1 MPNSTQNLLAE
12 MLLRP
17 ARVLDRMTF
26 TGAYGMSIAVRQCTM
41 AGRDVVSSIHVS
53 NYYDRNV

>member
-17 ARVLDRMTF
+17 VPVLDRMTF
-26 TGAYGMSIAVRQCTM
+26 TGAYGMSIAVRQRTM
-41 AGRDVVSSIHVS
+41 AGRDGVSSIHVS
-53 NYYDRNV
+53 SCYDRNV